1 MGRRPMQD
9 CRLWGHGNPGVGGCR
24 GAVDDEGVTLCLPRR
39 EEDRCRRVGREVR
52 EALPF
57 EGPTRSMP
65 STHVGSTVTALT
77 RPSPAVVRRYPAPK
91 SASAC
96 SKRSRSTAM
105 LMDSP

>member
-1 MGRRPMQD
+1 MADAEADGGTSRDGQKRR
-9 CRLWGHGNPGVGGCR
+9 
-24 GAVDDEGVTLCLPRR
+24 
-39 EEDRCRRVGREVR
+39 RRVAGGKRTVAVGLVER
-52 EALPF
+52 FDALPF

-65 STHVGSTVTALT
+65 STHVGSTVTTLT
-77 RPSPAVVRRYPAPK
+77 RPSGDVVRRYPAPK